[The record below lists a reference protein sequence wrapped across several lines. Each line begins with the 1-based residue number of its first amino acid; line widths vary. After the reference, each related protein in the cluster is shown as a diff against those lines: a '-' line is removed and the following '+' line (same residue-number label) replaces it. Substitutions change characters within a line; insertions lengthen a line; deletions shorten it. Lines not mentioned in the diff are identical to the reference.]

1 MKIRL
6 ILLVTCLAIVGVIA
20 ATGYRAYVREA
31 ELSGR
36 ALAEAILQNSELAA
50 VEAET
55 RQLLA
60 AAADAAIAHLDDPG
74 PCSLGLQT
82 LTRVHPP
89 YAALAGFSPGGPL
102 LVGGP
107 GRLLP
112 RPDDPLLR
120 LSPV

>member
-50 VEAET
+50 AEAET

-60 AAADAAIAHLDDPG
+60 AAADAAIAHLDAPRA
-74 PCSLGLQT
+74 CSLELQT
-82 LTRVHPP
+82 LTRVHPL
-89 YAALAGFSPGGPL
+89 YAALAVFSPEGALLCRGPARWL
-102 LVGGP
+102 T
-107 GRLLP
+107 
-112 RPDDPLLR
+112 RPHYLA
-120 LSPV
+120 VC